1 MFYFNFDPLYQYFLS
16 KLFIIFI
23 FYQCQNGFHDSAD
36 ANSTSNV
43 EHTNIHSPDKKNGTR
58 VELGCSPV
66 PLTLIF
72 LH

>member
-36 ANSTSNV
+36 AKL
-43 EHTNIHSPDKKNGTR
+43 NIECETYEYS
-58 VELGCSPV
+58 
-66 PLTLIF
+66 LTW
-72 LH
+72 

>member
-1 MFYFNFDPLYQYFLS
+1 MFLS
-16 KLFIIFI
+16 TLVPYTNIFSRNYLLYSSFTNVKMASMI
-23 FYQCQNGFHDSAD
+23 SAD

-43 EHTNIHSPDKKNGTR
+43 KHTNIHSPDKKNGTR

-66 PLTLIF
+66 PLTLSC